1 MKMALLYMTIVLWLL
16 FSYICA
22 LQYLGLISEQ
32 TPAKITQAIQQ
43 AEIPVQTIYTENLDE
58 VLVFDFLYNRQ
69 KSLALREELRCSTC
83 IINGNPYW
91 LESAALLPSLEDQY
105 AAIVALLKILS
116 ISEVLLIRGP
126 TENVL
131 FKGNDIISTTLEVS
145 EEISNHALELLAR
158 RVIKAQSVRTLVLC
172 AEGELA
178 LRLLQVLEA
187 SRLDYP
193 ITILLVQKA
202 SWFNKSL
209 TPTLPGGILFITSQG
224 CESAG
229 SLTSV
234 IACRIRQRIADVLET
249 SSFTVLQLQSE
260 SSELVGSVYQDHAFL
275 CFECLRWIP
284 VSPVVTKVAT
294 LRFSFNNGIIN
305 PNGVIAPEEAQYY
318 WGADL
323 AVADINQ
330 STELLPFCK
339 LLIFNVSLGLF
350 EFNAEWARQQLAQV
364 TPADLGLA
372 FLHGHYSN
380 VAIPLYSF
388 LTSFNFTRPQIA
400 ADNSSPLLSAAT
412 FPHYARVTISSAYVG
427 VMYARFIKH
436 YGWTRFSLLHCD
448 DLYCTQLAKVL
459 EQAAT
464 EYGLEIVTNASTR
477 MLPTNMTS
485 YPYDYMHVFREL
497 VDSKVRIV
505 VLAMY
510 GKTLTYCIEALYDLG
525 MRRGDLLFLPVMW
538 LVPQLF
544 DDAAEDV
551 HKRKELLS
559 GALQIYPGAFLGPLG
574 RDIQTRFQKVYGMEP
589 AHFACTNYDA
599 VLLLAHCLDYLRAR
613 GAAYEDT
620 NVLSQ
625 ELRKARFIG
634 CTGEVTLQEGER
646 LPAVFDITNVVVE
659 ESGKVTILK
668 VGLFKPL
675 STVLLSFSRNVT
687 WPDGTSIVPGD
698 TRVNL
703 LDCPFEYK
711 DMREYWPAKALEA
724 GSFILFGLLGLLVT
738 VLIWRK
744 CWHKGAL
751 AMQGRAEI
759 SLEDYLLYAAIGAE
773 GVQYCYLGPHLQEW
787 CFEAQRFLVF
797 VDWDLRRLFVHSRK
811 LLIISV
817 ATSLGAVGLWIG
829 LLLAAALRLR
839 CTLAQLGYY
848 LLPQLGNV
856 CFLPI
861 LVSLLSLLQCGQAA
875 SPQDSPRL
883 ADTYVLED
891 CYLQCWGGL
900 HLGLTIPAL
909 LALAVYIPSA
919 VYLRP
924 KWQEVQQTLHIP
936 VSPTHLMVKSLYQ
949 LMTVINQKE
958 LGQVSPL
965 AHVIVFFLLTICYFS
980 TSILWPPYG
989 YGRANLWHIVSIICV
1004 LWYSLIMSISTYVDT
1019 KELVWVSVLISGLG
1033 LIVAVALLL
1042 QCLCIPSQLYR
1053 KKGISIVDL
1062 FRFQFS
1068 EEPQAHSLFVKNA
1081 PITTVS
1087 PADVHIC
1094 VTTSNMLG

>member
-1 MKMALLYMTIVLWLL
+1 MALLYMAIVLWLL
-16 FSYICA
+16 FRYICA
-22 LQYLGLISEQ
+22 LQCIGLISEQ
-32 TPAKITQAIQQ
+32 TPSEITQAIQQ
-43 AEIPVQTIYTENLDE
+43 SEIPVRTIYRESFDE
-58 VLVFDFLYNRQ
+58 VLIFDFLYNRQ
-69 KSLALREELRCSTC
+69 KSLALREELECSAC

-91 LESAALLPSLEDQY
+91 LESATLIPSLEDEY
-105 AAIVALLKILS
+105 AAIAALLKILS
-116 ISEVLLIRGP
+116 ISEVLLICGP

-131 FKGNDIISTTLEVS
+131 FRGNGIISTTLEIS
-145 EEISNHALELLAR
+145 EEISSHALELLAR
-158 RVIKAQSVRTLVLC
+158 RVIKAQSLRALVLC
-172 AEGELA
+172 VEGELA
-178 LRLLQVLEA
+178 LRLLQVLQA

-193 ITILLVQKA
+193 ITILLAQKT
-202 SWFNKSL
+202 SWFDKSL
-209 TPTLPGGILFITSQG
+209 TPTLPGGILFLTSQG
-224 CESAG
+224 CELAG
-229 SLTSV
+229 SFTDTV
-234 IACRIRQRIADVLET
+234 ACRIRQRITGALEN
-249 SSFTVLQLQSE
+249 SSFTVLQLQTD
-260 SSELVGSVYQDHAFL
+260 SSELVGLVYQGHASL
-275 CFECLRWIP
+275 CLECLRRIP
-284 VSPVVTKVAT
+284 VSPIITKVAT
-294 LRFSFNNGIIN
+294 LQFSFNNGIIN
-305 PNGVIAPEEAQYY
+305 PSGVILPEEAQYY

-330 STELLPFCK
+330 STELLPFSE

-400 ADNSSPLLSAAT
+400 ADNSSPLLSAAS
-412 FPHYARVTISSAYVG
+412 FPHYARVTISSAYTG

-436 YGWTRFSLLHCD
+436 YGWTRFSLLYCD
-448 DLYCTQLAKVL
+448 DLYCTQLAKTL

-464 EYGLEIVTNASTR
+464 EYGLEIVVNASNR

-485 YPYDYMHVFREL
+485 YPYDYLHVLQEL

-551 HKRKELLS
+551 YKRKELLS
-559 GALQIYPGAFLGPLG
+559 GALQIYPGAFLGSVG
-574 RDIQTRFQKVYGMEP
+574 RDIQARFQKVYGMEP

-613 GAAYEDT
+613 GLAYEDT

-634 CTGEVTLQEGER
+634 CTGDVSLQEGER

-659 ESGKVTILK
+659 ESGKVAIFK
-668 VGLFKPL
+668 VGFFKPL

-687 WPDGTSIVPGD
+687 WPDGTSLVPGD

-703 LDCPFEYK
+703 LDCPFEPK
-711 DMREYWPAKALEA
+711 EMREYWPAKALEA
-724 GSFILFGLLGLLVT
+724 GSFMLFGLFGLLVT

-744 CWHKGAL
+744 FWRRGAL
-751 AMQGRAEI
+751 VMQGRAEI
-759 SLEDYLLYAAIGAE
+759 SLEDYLLYAAIGVE
-773 GVQYCYLGPHLQEW
+773 GVQYCYLGPTLQEW

-817 ATSLGAVGLWIG
+817 AISLGAVGLWIS

-856 CFLPI
+856 CFVPI
-861 LVSLLSLLQCGQAA
+861 LASLLSLLQCGQAA
-875 SPQDSPRL
+875 SAQDSPRL

-891 CYLQCWGGL
+891 CYLRCWGGL
-900 HLGLTIPAL
+900 HLGLIIPGL
-909 LALAVYIPSA
+909 LALVAYLPSA

-936 VSPTHLMVKSLYQ
+936 VSPTHLMIKSVYQ
-949 LMTVINQKE
+949 LLTVINHKE
-958 LGQVSPL
+958 LGYPCPL

-980 TSILWPPYG
+980 ASILWPPYG
-989 YGRANLWHIVSIICV
+989 YGRANLWHIVSLSCA

-1033 LIVAVALLL
+1033 LIVAGALLL
-1042 QCLCIPSQLYR
+1042 QCLCFPSQLYR
-1053 KKGISIVDL
+1053 KKGIAIVDL

-1068 EEPQAHSLFVKNA
+1068 KEPQAHNLFAKKA
-1081 PITTVS
+1081 PIATVS
-1087 PADVHIC
+1087 PADVQIC
-1094 VTTSNMLG
+1094 VTTSKMLG